1 VSIRDQLSSLVF
13 CIVFVFLPT
22 WLSTAF
28 SLFTC
33 VKLDGKATPPFQS
46 DAVGAFWV
54 EDMSQLCYKTGGYH
68 MAWAIGL
75 GAPIVLLLCLG
86 LPISVFVFMW
96 FSRKQGRLNHTV
108 FNTHYGFM
116 YRLWRPEVCWWE
128 AVVVVQTIGLV
139 IVATF
144 GFSMGPY
151 FQVRHA
157 TMNCAIAA
165 LHGNLECVR
174 GRVGTHWLHSNAL
187 SATACLADP

>member
-1 VSIRDQLSSLVF
+1 
-13 CIVFVFLPT
+13 
-22 WLSTAF
+22 
-28 SLFTC
+28 
-33 VKLDGKATPPFQS
+33 
-46 DAVGAFWV
+46 
-54 EDMSQLCYKTGGYH
+54 

-151 FQVRHA
+151 FQVKE
-157 TMNCAIAA
+157 AIALLCFVA
-165 LHGNLECVR
+165 HLTCACSELGTTVLLRHGHCWISCHDCCGLLSCLLVLSVCTFIDACVYQLR
-174 GRVGTHWLHSNAL
+174 R
-187 SATACLADP
+187 TACSGAASR